1 MSSSLTCIT
10 PSLVDDP
17 RHNLEKW
24 TENVETIARSMCAM
38 HDVTGA
44 LTLVMTD
51 EKWVRMPVNLTNPV
65 DVAAGQPA
73 VYRAR
78 PAYDLP
84 ADHATNATSA
94 VVNLHRMRTTRHN
107 DFSFAC
113 SALTTALLASI
124 GEANDDTL

>member
-1 MSSSLTCIT
+1 MSSTTYNIT

-24 TENVETIARSMCAM
+24 TKNVEAHVRSISAM

-51 EKWVRMPVNLTNPV
+51 AKWQRMPVNLANPV

-73 VYRAR
+73 VYRNR
-78 PAYDLP
+78 PTFDMPQA
-84 ADHATNATSA
+84 HANNATSA
-94 VVNLHRMRTTRHN
+94 VVNI
-107 DFSFAC
+107 
-113 SALTTALLASI
+113 TAWP
-124 GEANDDTL
+124 